1 MENNWK
7 WYEQQNPQ
15 QSEQPQQSQPNYGQ
29 YNYSTNANPGYN
41 AYGAG
46 NGGSGNGSKP
56 KKFVTMTQMIVT
68 VIVAAL
74 LFTGAGLAIGCG
86 ISANNE
92 PTQQEV
98 LSNAT
103 TTPEQNNTANA
114 PTVTQDP
121 ATQPSSGIKT
131 NDSRAEGDGSTS
143 VVQSSM
149 SSVVSIDIEAEV
161 STGRYWYSNGETES
175 ETVGSGSGVIL
186 TSDGYIV
193 TNNHVVS
200 GADKIKVYLQDGTEY
215 EAQLIGADSYTDL
228 AVIKIDAENLPA
240 ATVGSSSTLM
250 VGDTIYAIGNP
261 LGVLATSVS
270 KGIVSGLDREV
281 TIDGQ
286 QMTLMQ
292 VNASVNPGNSGGGLF
307 NADGELVGIV
317 NSKASGENVE
327 GIGFAIPMDTAKS
340 VITDLMDHGFVTGRP
355 YLGIVMQNVAF
366 TTGNRGF
373 FGSSYTTHPQIYSI
387 ESGSAAEKA
396 GLNQI
401 LEARKAA
408 AKPAAAEE
416 KVVKPA
422 AEPCTASIAGIEVM
436 DLEDAAQAL
445 WKEGIYA
452 ETGMGCTG
460 PLVMM
465 SEANHARALEILKKA
480 GYVG

>member
-7 WYEQQNPQ
+7 WYEQQNPQQNAQ

-46 NGGSGNGSKP
+46 NGSKP

-74 LFTGAGLAIGCG
+74 LFTGAGLAIGRG

-92 PTQQEV
+92 PTHQEM
-98 LSNAT
+98 LNNAT
-103 TTPEQNNTANA
+103 TAPEQNNTANA

-228 AVIKIDAENLPA
+228 AVI
-240 ATVGSSSTLM
+240 
-250 VGDTIYAIGNP
+250 
-261 LGVLATSVS
+261 
-270 KGIVSGLDREV
+270 
-281 TIDGQ
+281 
-286 QMTLMQ
+286 
-292 VNASVNPGNSGGGLF
+292 
-307 NADGELVGIV
+307 
-317 NSKASGENVE
+317 
-327 GIGFAIPMDTAKS
+327 
-340 VITDLMDHGFVTGRP
+340 
-355 YLGIVMQNVAF
+355 
-366 TTGNRGF
+366 
-373 FGSSYTTHPQIYSI
+373 
-387 ESGSAAEKA
+387 
-396 GLNQI
+396 
-401 LEARKAA
+401 
-408 AKPAAAEE
+408 
-416 KVVKPA
+416 
-422 AEPCTASIAGIEVM
+422 
-436 DLEDAAQAL
+436 
-445 WKEGIYA
+445 
-452 ETGMGCTG
+452 
-460 PLVMM
+460 
-465 SEANHARALEILKKA
+465 
-480 GYVG
+480 

>member
-15 QSEQPQQSQPNYGQ
+15 QNAQQSEQPQQQSQPNYGQ

-41 AYGAG
+41 AYGVGNG
-46 NGGSGNGSKP
+46 NGGSGNGNKP

-74 LFTGAGLAIGCG
+74 LFTGAGLAIGRG

-92 PTQQEV
+92 PTQQEA
-98 LSNAT
+98 LNSAT
-103 TTPEQNNTANA
+103 AAPEQNMSS
-114 PTVTQDP
+114 PSQTQEP
-121 ATQPSSGIKT
+121 ASQPSTGIKT
-131 NDSRAEGDGSTS
+131 NDNRAEGDGSTS
-143 VVQSSM
+143 IVQSSM

-161 STGRYWYSNGETES
+161 STGRYWYSQGETEK
-175 ETVGSGSGVIL
+175 ETVGSGSGVII

-200 GADKIKVYLQDGTEY
+200 GAEAIKVYLQDGTEY
-215 EAQLIGADSYTDL
+215 EAQLIGTDSYTDL
-228 AVIKIDAENLPA
+228 AVIKINAENLPA

-281 TIDGQ
+281 TVDGQ

-387 ESGSAAEKA
+387 EAGSAAENA
-396 GLNQI
+396 GLKVNDIILAFGGEDITSSSEISALLYEYKVGDTVTITVQRGSEQI
-401 LEARKAA
+401 DVNVTLGERQ
-408 AKPAAAEE
+408 
-416 KVVKPA
+416 
-422 AEPCTASIAGIEVM
+422 S
-436 DLEDAAQAL
+436 
-445 WKEGIYA
+445 
-452 ETGMGCTG
+452 
-460 PLVMM
+460 
-465 SEANHARALEILKKA
+465 
-480 GYVG
+480 